1 MKSTLPVVVLVLVFL
16 VSSCQTGNPTV
27 ETATNSLLTTPPKAT
42 PSTQPTPLP
51 TNTPVV
57 QLADVEI
64 GTDYEAPNVQP
75 SPVPDP
81 LRFVFPTP
89 GAVPVSAWRPPLYPT
104 PWAPTPF
111 DHFYFARPIAA
122 NEINSP
128 LADYRY
134 GGVFL
139 PEVVHTGIDI
149 PAPIGTEVMAAGSGK
164 VTWAG
169 YGLYRGIRDPND
181 PYGLAVTIKHEFGY
195 QGQALYTVYGHLDQ
209 IDVVVGQY
217 VETGEVVGLVGQ
229 TGKVTG
235 PHLHFEVRVGRNNF
249 FGSRNPELWLAPPQ
263 GWGIL
268 AARILNSKGELLPSH
283 LIKVRSLDNQQSW
296 NVKSYGVGTVIS
308 DEYYRE
314 NLVLGDLPAGRYE
327 VWVPYEGSTYNLEI
341 DISPGRVS
349 YFTFH
354 GRGGFHTDIPPTP
367 GTEFIPPEQTLTPN
381 P

>member
-1 MKSTLPVVVLVLVFL
+1 M
-16 VSSCQTGNPTV
+16 
-27 ETATNSLLTTPPKAT
+27 KAT
-42 PSTQPTPLP
+42 PYKVTLVLTFLATGCQVGNSP
-51 TNTPVV
+51 TNTVLVENTPTTVLASPTARPTSIPTQTPVV
-57 QLADVEI
+57 QIADTGSQTNLSVLELLP
-64 GTDYEAPNVQP
+64 T
-75 SPVPDP
+75 PVPDP

-89 GAVPVSAWRPPLYPT
+89 GAVPLSAWRPPLYPT
-104 PWAPTPF
+104 PWAPTPY

-128 LADYRY
+128 LPDYRY

-149 PAPIGTEVMAAGSGK
+149 PAPIGTQVMAAGSGK

-169 YGLYRGIRDPND
+169 YGLYRGVYDPTD
-181 PYGLAVTIKHEFGY
+181 PYGLAVAIKHDFGF

-209 IDVVVGQY
+209 VDVVVGQY
-217 VETGEVVGLVGQ
+217 VETGEMIGLVGQ

-268 AARILNSKGELLPSH
+268 AARIMNSRGELLPSH
-283 LIKVRSLDNQQSW
+283 LIKVRSLDAPQNWS
-296 NVKSYGVGTVIS
+296 VKSYGRGPAIS

-314 NLVLGDLPAGRYE
+314 NLVIGDLPAGFYE
-327 VWVPYEGSTYNLEI
+327 VWVPFEGITYNLVIEI
-341 DISPGRVS
+341 LPGQIS

-354 GRGGFHTDIPPTP
+354 GRGGFRTDLPPTP
-367 GTEFIPPEQTLTPN
+367 GAQFAPPSLTFTPN